1 MDHDDECVWLRL
13 GVLLDP
19 GDGPMIEVQ
28 TRKLCRMGIF
38 LEYSGEVAFE
48 SVNIIFPDP
57 YARAGK
63 CRLPGVVTRRY
74 PDGVWIRFRHE
85 LRSATEMLMR
95 QGPPLGARSHQQ
107 PSLNPSH
114 YL

>member
-1 MDHDDECVWLRL
+1 MDYDDECVWLRL
-13 GVLLDP
+13 SVLLDP

-38 LEYSGEVAFE
+38 LEYSGPIAFE
-48 SVNIIFPDP
+48 SVNIIFPEP
-57 YARAGK
+57 YFRDGRR
-63 CRLPGVVTRRY
+63 RLPGVVTSRCS
-74 PDGVWIRFRHE
+74 DGVWIRFRHE

-107 PSLNPSH
+107 PSLNPAH